1 MRTYLALLIITS
13 LALSGCSPLTS
24 SPYDGKYQL
33 ELTLHE
39 VQTNLD
45 DIRHDLNSFRSEIQI
60 VEGHIKHNEQAL
72 ASLKNQDFEKA
83 QSKIDQL
90 AVAVQALEQK
100 WNAAEKSRVAD
111 SGELKQLSS
120 HAKETGL
127 ALVQFKDR
135 IGEMEQELIS
145 GQRRFEEIGKLK
157 SNIENLAKALQASD
171 LKIYKVRSGDSLEKI
186 AKSNKTT
193 VEKIKKLNGM
203 EQDLIGV
210 GQELKIPSE

>member
-1 MRTYLALLIITS
+1 VKYK
-13 LALSGCSPLTS
+13 LS
-24 SPYDGKYQL
+24 K
-33 ELTLHE
+33 
-39 VQTNLD
+39 V
-45 DIRHDLNSFRSEIQI
+45 I
-60 VEGHIKHNEQAL
+60 A
-72 ASLKNQDFEKA
+72 ALKNQDFEKA